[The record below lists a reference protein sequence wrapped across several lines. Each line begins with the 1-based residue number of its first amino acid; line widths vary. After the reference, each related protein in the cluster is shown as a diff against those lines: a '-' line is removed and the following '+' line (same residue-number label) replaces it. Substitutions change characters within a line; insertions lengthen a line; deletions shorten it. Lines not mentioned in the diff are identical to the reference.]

1 MGNLGFQEMALIF
14 VIALIFF
21 GPRKLPEI
29 GKTIGKSLAEF
40 RKATTDLR
48 NTWEEEIRKETESV
62 QSAAGTAELT
72 DAYKSVTNYD
82 SYGDSGNEYGESNYP
97 YGNTETSVVTD
108 TSPEGT
114 SSDSPEPSTDSGRLE
129 PNSSLDEVGY
139 AEAPTDDGGEGKA
152 ASSQP
157 AEATPTSESEN
168 TTGAVSPR

>member
-72 DAYKSVTNYD
+72 DTYKSVTNYD

-97 YGNTETSVVTD
+97 YGSTETSVVTD
-108 TSPEGT
+108 TPPEGA

-129 PNSSLDEVGY
+129 PNSSLEEGVS
-139 AEAPTDDGGEGKA
+139 AEAPTDGAEGLSTSA
-152 ASSQP
+152 QP
-157 AEATPTSESEN
+157 AEALPTSESEN